1 MHRFQEALDKL
12 CPEVGR
18 LDVAGGTE
26 DDFMYVS
33 GLHVRKSAEPNHL
46 VDVDILWESDRAI
59 FTVESSIHGELFIAM
74 FDYQRPE
81 GSLRTFVYIYIYIKH
96 PLNGPKYIHLS

>member
-1 MHRFQEALDKL
+1 MMTYDDQPWPMTHDPWGMLHRFQEAWDKL

-18 LDVAGGTE
+18 LDVAGGTAE
-26 DDFMYVS
+26 DFSYVS
-33 GLHVRKSAEPNHL
+33 GLHVRKSGEPNHR

-81 GSLRTFVYIYIYIKH
+81 GSSQVYI
-96 PLNGPKYIHLS
+96 